1 MDHPGSGMVRELWWL
16 WQCRFWY
23 KYGQGWTCV
32 FGIFRILGTPVS
44 LPLELQGRTGVGGSG
59 VSQNSGAVECWG
71 QSSSVPLPE
80 RSWKGGKSQDEAFG
94 RFRIGFGGG
103 QVMDLGWR

>member
-1 MDHPGSGMVRELWWL
+1 MVQELWWL

-23 KYGQGWTCV
+23 KYGQGWTW
-32 FGIFRILGTPVS
+32 FLGIFRILGIPVS
-44 LPLELQGRTGVGGSG
+44 LPLELQGRKGVGGSG

-80 RSWKGGKSQDEAFG
+80 RSWKEGKRGEELEARMRHLGGSEQDL
-94 RFRIGFGGG
+94 GG
-103 QVMDLGWR
+103 QVTDLGCR